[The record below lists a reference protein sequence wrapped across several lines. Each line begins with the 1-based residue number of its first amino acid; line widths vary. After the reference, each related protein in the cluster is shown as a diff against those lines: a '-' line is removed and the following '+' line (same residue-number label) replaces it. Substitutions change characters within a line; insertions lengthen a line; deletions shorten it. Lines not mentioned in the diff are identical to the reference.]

1 MTPEYFQFSAH
12 GPAIRLLFRSRS
24 LLTTDSIDAV
34 VVVVHFADLI
44 SIIVN
49 ASYYRA
55 ILYDRTA
62 FDSMYSM
69 RDKWTRKVEKTR
81 DVARYES

>member
-44 SIIVN
+44 SIVKCIVLSCDPLR
-49 ASYYRA
+49 SY
-55 ILYDRTA
+55 TA
-62 FDSMYSM
+62 FNCDVLDE
-69 RDKWTRKVEKTR
+69 RQVNEKSTKKF